1 MNFKKAGVLFTSTA
15 LLFSIYS
22 ATAAASSMYD
32 QANKVQIQVA
42 NTELTVTKEE
52 LIKRFKEIFPNKYN
66 FLKNSDF
73 QMSDSH
79 QYLGD
84 EQVRY
89 DLYFQKT
96 VKGKYLSGSATFVGE
111 NLQLE
116 SFNYN
121 PTDVSDA
128 LFPAKLSKEQ
138 AQKIA
143 ENLIKKF
150 SAYQQYKLD
159 ENTINY
165 FPQQLLTEP
174 VRYSFSF
181 VRTENGIPLEDQR
194 VEIVILGNGD
204 LNNFYRTSVNNSKV
218 TFEDAKQT
226 KAENDI
232 LQQIKKSLAV
242 RLQYQINYDYSTGD
256 RAVQLVYLPN
266 MKEINVQAISGKWKR
281 EDGAL
286 LDDLAQHPVEPLV
299 EAPLS
304 PRQQNITN
312 EQVKQLAQS
321 LLAVQSND
329 VKLEIES
336 IGNMKNGNGQDVIA
350 VEYMY
355 QTSSGGTGTSLE
367 IDKNTGDII
376 QYHNMQDELF
386 NIFGEK
392 TPVSTTLTKEA
403 ALEKAIQYLKQWS
416 PSYLHHYAKPL
427 QEPYF
432 DEERGYMFTFPRIV
446 NGILVEGD
454 SMNVGIKADG
464 TLSDLYVSYQELEWP
479 SIENVIPAQQ
489 ATQAF
494 LDKLTLKLVYMTD
507 MQKESEQPKSDYY
520 ELVYMPLFNKD
531 MYSYLDAKTGEW
543 ANMFGS
549 EKMTTAVSHPRAEA
563 ELNYL
568 IGAKILNVNDVKK
581 FDADAPI
588 TQGEALS
595 IVMKSITHFYED
607 YYRNLDDIKEPI
619 KGINPKDPLYSV
631 VERAISLGVLD
642 ESGVGF
648 EANQPITRQELAAWY
663 IRVLDL
669 EIAAEHSDIY
679 TLSFDDAES
688 VNKNY
693 IGYVALANAL
703 DILPTEKN
711 KFNPTKNVSYADV
724 AMSVIKLAKEI
735 NQKGVNFNHYLYM
748 SK

>member
-1 MNFKKAGVLFTSTA
+1 MDFKKAGVIFTSTA
-15 LLFSIYS
+15 LLFSMYS

-32 QANKVQIQVA
+32 QENKVQIQVA

-73 QMSDSH
+73 QISDSH

-150 SAYQQYKLD
+150 SAYQQYELD

-174 VRYSFSF
+174 VRYLFSF

-218 TFEDAKQT
+218 TFEDAKQI

-266 MKEINVQAISGKWKR
+266 MKEINVQATSGKWKR
-281 EDGAL
+281 ADGTL
-286 LDDLAQHPVEPLV
+286 LDDLMQQRVEPLV

-304 PRQQNITN
+304 PRQSNITN
-312 EQVKQLAQS
+312 DQVKQLAQN

-507 MQKESEQPKSDYY
+507 MQKESDQSENDYY

-642 ESGVGF
+642 ESGAGF
-648 EANQPITRQELAAWY
+648 EADQPITRQELAAWY
-663 IRVLDL
+663 IRALDL
-669 EIAAEHSDIY
+669 EMAAEHSDIY
-679 TLSFDDAES
+679 MLNFDDAES

-724 AMSVIKLAKEI
+724 AMSVIKLA
-735 NQKGVNFNHYLYM
+735 
-748 SK
+748 